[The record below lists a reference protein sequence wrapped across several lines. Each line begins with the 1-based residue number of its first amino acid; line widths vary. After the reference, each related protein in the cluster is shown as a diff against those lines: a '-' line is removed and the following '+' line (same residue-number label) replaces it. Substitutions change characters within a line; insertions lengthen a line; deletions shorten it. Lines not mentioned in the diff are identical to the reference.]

1 MVLLSTASGLPRYR
15 KQYSDMPISNMSAC
29 CFIHVSSRPCSSTK
43 STAGSQV
50 LLYTTVQL
58 CNVMLHR
65 RRSARYNVQHSS
77 IYFQTHHYAV
87 KDLAKYHVS
96 YSFDGGKQKE
106 QRE

>member
-1 MVLLSTASGLPRYR
+1 
-15 KQYSDMPISNMSAC
+15 
-29 CFIHVSSRPCSSTK
+29 
-43 STAGSQV
+43 
-50 LLYTTVQL
+50 
-58 CNVMLHR
+58 MLHR